1 MSEPS
6 GSGAVLDGAP
16 VDLLPQQVADRLAA
30 RAGADHLTQVR
41 AAGFKERSANAW
53 FRGTALGR
61 EVFVKLYARND
72 RAATERLV
80 APAVGPGHSTR
91 LLDGGTAAGLGA
103 YAVFGWED
111 LHPLRHTADSA
122 ATAGRL
128 LAAVH
133 DTVPPPD
140 IVPPTGTASTPQP
153 ASCEEQLETQW
164 EALAGQAPDLYALV
178 RDRPE
183 TPAKGAPNE
192 LAREADRRATG
203 APRVLLHGDY
213 SLRNVARGAGGREV
227 VFDFER
233 AALGPFETDLQRLW
247 DRELAALPAGRA
259 AFTAAY
265 RGERGTD
272 PGPPDPVLLDFA
284 RLSCA
289 LSTLTAARRTDDP
302 AFEAEGLAILK
313 ALR

>member
-1 MSEPS
+1 MSAPS
-6 GSGAVLDGAP
+6 GSGGVLGGAL
-16 VDLLPQQVADRLAA
+16 VDLVPQQVADRLAA
-30 RAGADHLTQVR
+30 RAGADRLAQVR
-41 AAGFKERSANAW
+41 ATGFKERSTNAW

-61 EVFVKLYARND
+61 EIFVKLYARQD
-72 RAATERLV
+72 RAATERVV
-80 APAVGPGHSTR
+80 APAVGPTRSTR
-91 LLDGGTAAGLGA
+91 LLDAGTAPGLGA

-111 LHPLRHTADSA
+111 LAPLPPTADSA

-133 DTVPPPD
+133 DTAPPAGATLTQE
-140 IVPPTGTASTPQP
+140 PT
-153 ASCEEQLETQW
+153 SCEEQLGKQLS
-164 EALAGQAPDLYALV
+164 ALATEAPDLYGLV
-178 RDRPE
+178 RGRTDAADP
-183 TPAKGAPNE
+183 TA
-192 LAREADRRATG
+192 LAREADRRSAT

-213 SLRNVARGAGGREV
+213 SLRNVARGAAGREV

-265 RGERGTD
+265 RRERGTD

-302 AFEAEGLAILK
+302 AFEAEGLTILK